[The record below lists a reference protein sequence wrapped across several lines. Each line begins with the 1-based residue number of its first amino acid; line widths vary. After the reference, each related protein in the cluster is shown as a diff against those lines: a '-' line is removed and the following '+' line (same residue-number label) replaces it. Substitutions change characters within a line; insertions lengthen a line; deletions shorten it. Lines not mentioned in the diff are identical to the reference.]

1 MKVEFHR
8 PDDEEKITV
17 ATATWDGREVTIQAA
32 DDEPRAALAKAFR
45 RSPVVVLEPS
55 SRHLGTSGESVIHPG
70 DLEWFMAVARTRVA
84 EETGLQARFVPGVV
98 ENGYD
103 PAANYRE
110 FREQVERIVTG
121 STDPT

>member
-8 PDDEEKITV
+8 ADDEEKTTV
-17 ATATWDGREVTIQAA
+17 ATATWDGHDVTIQAP
-32 DDEPRAALAKAFR
+32 DDELRSSTAKAFR
-45 RSPVVVLEPS
+45 RTPVVVLEPS
-55 SRHLGTSGESVIHPG
+55 SRHLGTSGETVIHPG
-70 DLEWFMAVARTRVA
+70 DLEWFTEVARTRVA
-84 EETGLQARFVPGVV
+84 AETGLRARFVPGVV

-110 FREQVERIVTG
+110 FRAQVERLVTG

>member
-8 PDDEEKITV
+8 PDDEEKATV
-17 ATATWDGREVTIQAA
+17 ATATWDGHDVTIQAP
-32 DDEPRAALAKAFR
+32 DDELRAALAKAFR
-45 RSPVVVLEPS
+45 RTPIVVHDPS
-55 SRHLGTSGESVIHPG
+55 SRHLGTFGETVLHPG
-70 DLEWFMAVARTRVA
+70 DLDWFREVARVRVTA
-84 EETGLQARFVPGVV
+84 ETGLQARFVPGVV

-121 STDPT
+121 SRDPT